1 MNFTRRPMKLILGK
15 RVRACET
22 VSRPLHLTLERLKA
36 VNTEKIVIEAL
47 EQRGWTKQFVA
58 NEPRLSEA
66 VEMYKEAG
74 FQVHLEPLPSQPRHP
89 SKEQCELDADCRQC
103 FEGFEDQYK
112 IIFTRP
118 DEDNTDRLKD
128 DLF

>member
-1 MNFTRRPMKLILGK
+1 MIVDR
-15 RVRACET
+15 E
-22 VSRPLHLTLERLKA
+22 KA
-36 VNTEKIVIEAL
+36 IVNAL
-47 EQRGWTKQFVA
+47 EQQGWTKQFVA

-74 FQVHLEPLPSQPRHP
+74 FEVHLEPLPPQPRHP
-89 SKEQCELDADCRQC
+89 AEEKCELDADCRQC
-103 FEGFEDQYK
+103 FEGFEDQYR

-118 DEDNTDRLKD
+118 GEDNTDRLED

>member
-1 MNFTRRPMKLILGK
+1 MK
-15 RVRACET
+15 
-22 VSRPLHLTLERLKA
+22 LTLERLKA
-36 VNTEKIVIEAL
+36 VNTEKIIIEAL
-47 EQRGWTKQFVA
+47 EQQGWTKQFVA

-66 VEMYKEAG
+66 VEMYKETG

-89 SKEQCELDADCRQC
+89 VEEKSELDADCRQC

-118 DEDNTDRLKD
+118 GKENTDRLED